1 MKQNLNHFILTSFS
15 LVLFFSSCDKNEFPN
30 LDYSRLETNKPEAI
44 AKGGVKFSATVLSL
58 NSDTI
63 IDHGFIWTKLLAA
76 PININSSEKISLG
89 KYEGTSRFE
98 ATMEAGFEEGE
109 TYTVRAFLQSS
120 NFIFLGNPIS
130 FISLGS
136 KTPTIQDIS
145 PATGTWG
152 DTIVLKGDN
161 YGLTPIVPKVLFDT
175 LTARVISKTQTEI
188 RCIVP
193 NNLTKNPSDISIVTF
208 GTTSK
213 ATTKFTLKT
222 PTITSVSETL
232 VSFEDTLTLA
242 GNFIVS
248 QKERVQ
254 VKVGNS
260 IAQILDYKVNE
271 LKFKIPSTLNTIEN
285 DILVTVNGQ
294 QVTFQE
300 KLYLKAPII
309 FTLDP
314 EVILDYNSTIKIN
327 GDYLSPIMANNVVT
341 VGGLTAQLISS
352 TKKQI
357 QFRLPQ
363 SLQTRG
369 NFNVT
374 VQVLGQ
380 SAAPVQLTINSPFR
394 RLANFPAPLSAA
406 YYSTSFEVNGIFYV
420 GLGHSSNELYAYD
433 PVSNTWT
440 KKANY
445 PGSNSYF
452 SYSFVLDDYAYVG
465 KGYNSDFWRYSPQ
478 TNSWT
483 LLATIPDWYNYGI
496 RQATVVNGAGY
507 ILDASSD
514 FRTLKYDVTSDSWS
528 EQVVYSTYI
537 QPDPSFGAFSYNN
550 SIYMVA
556 PNPIYEDLLFYIFIY
571 DIDNNSYGIIDQFQ
585 GEYPQGVYFN
595 SKGIQIDNTIY
606 FFQNNT
612 LYGYDMASQ
621 TWSRKN
627 IYSPVPDMGNILF
640 SKGQKLFLGRPNS
653 SSNTYEFWELDL
665 SIVP

>member
-1 MKQNLNHFILTSFS
+1 MKRNLNHFILTASS
-15 LVLFFSSCDKNEFPN
+15 LVLFFSSCDNNEFPN
-30 LDYSRLETNKPEAI
+30 LNYSRLETNMPEAI
-44 AKGGVKFSATVLSL
+44 AQGGVKFSATVLSL
-58 NSDTI
+58 SSDTI
-63 IDHGFIWTKLLAA
+63 VDHGFIWTKLLAA

-120 NFIFLGNPIS
+120 NFIFLGNPLS
-130 FISLGS
+130 FKSLGS

-152 DTIVLKGDN
+152 DTIVLTGDN

-193 NNLTKNPSDISIVTF
+193 NNLTKNPSDISIITF

-213 ATTKFTLKT
+213 ATTKFTLKS
-222 PTITSVSETL
+222 PTITNVSETL

-254 VKVGNS
+254 VKVGSS
-260 IAQILDYKVNE
+260 IAQILDYKVSE

-294 QVTFQE
+294 HATFQE
-300 KLYLKAPII
+300 KLYLKAPVI
-309 FTLDP
+309 FNLDP

-327 GDYLSPIMANNVVT
+327 GDYFSPIMANNLVT
-341 VGGLTAQLISS
+341 VAGMTAQLISS

-369 NFNVT
+369 SFNVT

-380 SAAPVQLTINSPFR
+380 SSEPVQLIINSPFR
-394 RLANFPAPLSAA
+394 RLANFPTTLNDG
-406 YYSTSFEVNGIFYV
+406 YYATTFELNNEFYF
-420 GLGHSSNELYAYD
+420 GLGQSSNELYVYN
-433 PVSNTWT
+433 SNTDTWT
-440 KKANY
+440 KKTNY
-445 PGSNSYF
+445 PGTSSSTGYN
-452 SYSFVLDDYAYVG
+452 FVLDGYAYVG
-465 KGYNSDFWRYSPQ
+465 KGANSDFWRYSPEL
-478 TNSWT
+478 NSWT
-483 LLATIPDWYNYGI
+483 LLATIPDLYNYGN
-496 RQATVVNGAGY
+496 RQGAVVNSSGY
-507 ILDASSD
+507 IIEAGNY
-514 FRTLKYDVTSDSWS
+514 FRILNYNVANDSWS
-528 EQVVYSTYI
+528 EQLISDTFVSLNI
-537 QPDPSFGAFSYNN
+537 LNGAFNYNN
-550 SIYMVA
+550 SIYTIA
-556 PNPIYEDLLFYIFIY
+556 SSPNYSGLFFSIFVY
-571 DIDNNSYGIIDQFQ
+571 DISTNSYSIIDQFED
-585 GEYPQGVYFN
+585 EYLEGVFFN
-595 SKGIQIDNTIY
+595 GKGIQVGTTIY

-612 LYGYDMASQ
+612 LYGFDMASQ

-640 SKGQKLFLGRPNS
+640 SRDQKLFLGRPNS
-653 SSNTYEFWELDL
+653 SNNTYEFWELDL